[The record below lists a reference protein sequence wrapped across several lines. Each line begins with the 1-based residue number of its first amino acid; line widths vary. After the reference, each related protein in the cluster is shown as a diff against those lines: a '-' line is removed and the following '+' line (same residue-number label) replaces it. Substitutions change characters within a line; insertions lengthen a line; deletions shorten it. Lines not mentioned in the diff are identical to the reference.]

1 VEETQRT
8 DRRTVHCADALAWLE
23 AQGPLAG
30 CSLITSLPDAS
41 EFPSLSLAEWKAWFV
56 RAAGLVLSR
65 CPDEGVTIFYQTDV
79 KKEGAWVDK
88 GYLCLKAAEALGHEL
103 LWHKV
108 VCRRPPGTITFGRP
122 AYSHL
127 LCFSRGVRVDLGR
140 STADVLPEA
149 GDVTWT
155 RGMGVR
161 ACLAACRFVEQNTS
175 TRTVVDPFCGH
186 GTVLAVAN
194 ALGLEAVGVE
204 LSRKRAKKARALR
217 VVLSPSG
224 DTGEVRGADGERP
237 EDGEA

>member
-1 VEETQRT
+1 LT
-8 DRRTVHCADALAWLE
+8 DGMRESRPSGARTVHHADALAWLE
-23 AQGPLAG
+23 AQGVLAG
-30 CSLITSLPDAS
+30 CSLITSLPDMS
-41 EFPSLSLAEWKAWFV
+41 EFPSLSLGGWKEWFV

-65 CPDEGVTIFYQTDV
+65 CPEDGVTLFYQTDV

-88 GYLCLKAAEALGHEL
+88 GYLCQKAAERQGHEL

-127 LCFSRGVRVDLGR
+127 LCFSRGVRADLGK

-155 RGMGVR
+155 RGMGAR
-161 ACLAACRFVEQNTS
+161 ACEVACRYVLEATS

-194 ALGLEAVGVE
+194 ELGLDAVGVE
-204 LSRKRAKKARALR
+204 LSAKRARKARALR
-217 VVLSPSG
+217 MPLEG
-224 DTGEVRGADGERP
+224 
-237 EDGEA
+237 